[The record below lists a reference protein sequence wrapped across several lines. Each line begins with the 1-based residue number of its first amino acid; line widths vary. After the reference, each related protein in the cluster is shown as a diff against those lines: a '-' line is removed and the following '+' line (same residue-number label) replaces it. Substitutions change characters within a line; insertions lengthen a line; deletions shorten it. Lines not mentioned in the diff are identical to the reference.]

1 MFSQRTRKTAVSFSS
16 DGTLVSYV
24 TLTANDYHPELSG
37 PGLSPEHDM
46 VTLPNLP
53 YITAVATAGGSEM
66 DLLRVGTSTGE
77 GGEGQHGS
85 GRCGAW
91 AVTDAP
97 TCLGWYWWRSGL
109 KELKRRF
116 FAEFLPTLRE
126 NSVTVAATKAIAMMQ
141 EALQQVM
148 GAACRTH

>member
-1 MFSQRTRKTAVSFSS
+1 MHPALSPHRVDCAWYREFGPYVFSQRTRKTAVSFSS

-37 PGLSPEHDM
+37 PGLSPEDDM

-77 GGEGQHGS
+77 RGGGGGQHGS
-85 GRCGAW
+85 GGA
-91 AVTDAP
+91 VH
-97 TCLGWYWWRSGL
+97 GL
-109 KELKRRF
+109 
-116 FAEFLPTLRE
+116 
-126 NSVTVAATKAIAMMQ
+126 
-141 EALQQVM
+141 
-148 GAACRTH
+148 